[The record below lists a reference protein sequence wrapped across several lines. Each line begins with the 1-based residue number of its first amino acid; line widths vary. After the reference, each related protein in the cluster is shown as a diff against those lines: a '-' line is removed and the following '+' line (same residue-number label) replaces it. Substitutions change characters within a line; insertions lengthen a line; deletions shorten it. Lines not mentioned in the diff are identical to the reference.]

1 MNEDLRFRA
10 RVEQIASLRLVEER
24 RAAADK
30 LFNEIMSRG
39 YPYFENEHTAILLYK
54 DKVNHVFAIGD
65 MGSWAE
71 ETVFSRIENTDLF
84 YLILNLEEDARLEYL
99 IQTDGDAEPRPD
111 PLNPYIVY
119 NGFGPN
125 SELAM
130 PGYQRI
136 PAFNDYITGQKGDY
150 ERVKKLF
157 TPPGILPYEHDI
169 YVYLPQSYKREAD
182 GYATLYIQDGR
193 DYIEFALTTVL
204 LDEMIVSQQ
213 IDPLIAVFINP
224 PNRHLPEKP
233 NRMTE
238 YGLNDDYVRFMA
250 DELVPIIDDRYNT
263 KANAEK
269 RLVLGD
275 SFGGLISAYV
285 PFRRPDVFALG
296 YSQSGYQSFQNDQ
309 LIKAYQSAATKDI
322 RLFVDVGTYE
332 TVVGAGMLPD
342 EETDF
347 LAANRRFEWVLKE
360 KKYDYIYREYAE
372 GHTWGNWR
380 AHLADALIH
389 FFG

>member
-1 MNEDLRFRA
+1 MKEDFSFRT
-10 RVEQIASLRLVEER
+10 RVEQIAALQQADQRQ
-24 RAAADK
+24 AADQ
-30 LFNEIMSRG
+30 LFTELMSAG
-39 YPYFENEHTAILLYK
+39 YPHFEDERTAVLLYK
-54 DKVNHVFAIGD
+54 GKVKHVSAIGD
-65 MGSWAE
+65 MRSWAE
-71 ETVFSRIENTDLF
+71 ESAFTRIEDSDLF
-84 YLILNLEEDARLEYL
+84 YLLLSLEKDARLEYL
-99 IQTDGDAEPRPD
+99 IQTDGDSEPRPD
-111 PLNPYIVY
+111 PLNPYIVH

-136 PAFNDYITGQKGDY
+136 PAFNEYIYGKKGGY
-150 ERVKKLF
+150 QRVEKWL

-169 YVYLPQSYKREAD
+169 YVYLPKTYNKQTD

-204 LDEMIVSQQ
+204 LDELIASQQ
-213 IDPLIAVFINP
+213 IKPLMAVFINP
-224 PNRHLPEKP
+224 PNRHLPDEP

-238 YGLNDDYVRFMA
+238 YGLNDDYVNYIA
-250 DELVPIIDDRYNT
+250 DELVPFIDKKYNT
-263 KANAEK
+263 KANREN

-275 SFGGLISAYV
+275 SFGGLISTYV
-285 PFRRPDVFALG
+285 PFLRPDVFRLG
-296 YSQSGYQSFQNDQ
+296 YSQSGYQSFQNDRI
-309 LIKAYQSAATKDI
+309 IKVYQSAPNKDI

-342 EETDF
+342 AETDF
-347 LAANRRFEWVLKE
+347 LAANRRFEGELKE
-360 KKYDYIYREYAE
+360 KKYDYIYHEYPE

-380 AHLADALIH
+380 AHLADALKY